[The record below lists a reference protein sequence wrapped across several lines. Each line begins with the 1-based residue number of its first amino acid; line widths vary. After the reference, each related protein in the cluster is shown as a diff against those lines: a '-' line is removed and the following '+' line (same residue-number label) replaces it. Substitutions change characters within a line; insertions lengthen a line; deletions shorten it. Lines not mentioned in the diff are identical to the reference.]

1 MPLLRNWLRLALGL
15 AAVTLVLAVSAGAAV
30 SGPLMLAGGEGGGG
44 PEVGGMGPSGVT
56 IRFIDRGRF
65 FVGVLFRNG
74 SSHPLTVVNAH
85 VAEPPHSLVHQVGTR
100 LGLVPPCNA
109 HGVCGSGPTGADAAR
124 LRPVAL
130 APGAEVDV
138 QINYQLGS
146 CAEVPHSSLATARVI
161 ELSYKDSQGVLQQQT
176 LPIGGG
182 LLHLQKPA
190 GVECVP
196 RPYSHIGL
204 VGSFTTSPGHKP
216 VPGSDGDTCTK
227 SATGRLV
234 FRSRLFTE
242 RIGSRVPCRDRV
254 PPLRGQGS
262 VRDIERSYEPWA
274 CGCDRFRRFRRPRLD
289 NLPRPPRRR
298 HRHAGSGAPVQ
309 RPVPSDPLG
318 PPTLLP
324 RVRRLALH
332 DEASLALVSALAPSD
347 EERKLK
353 RVVCLHAARV
363 VSRARRSGQGRRAR
377 W

>member
-1 MPLLRNWLRLALGL
+1 
-15 AAVTLVLAVSAGAAV
+15 
-30 SGPLMLAGGEGGGG
+30 
-44 PEVGGMGPSGVT
+44 MGPSGVT

-65 FVGVLFRNG
+65 FVGVLVRNG

-109 HGVCGSGPTGADAAR
+109 HGLCGSGPTGADAAR

-216 VPGSDGDTCTK
+216 
-227 SATGRLV
+227 AA
-234 FRSRLFTE
+234 
-242 RIGSRVPCRDRV
+242 
-254 PPLRGQGS
+254 GQ
-262 VRDIERSYEPWA
+262 
-274 CGCDRFRRFRRPRLD
+274 
-289 NLPRPPRRR
+289 RRR
-298 HRHAGSGAPVQ
+298 HLHQERDRATRLPKPA
-309 RPVPSDPLG
+309 
-318 PPTLLP
+318 LLLTG
-324 RVRRLALH
+324 R
-332 DEASLALVSALAPSD
+332 ESSS
-347 EERKLK
+347 
-353 RVVCLHAARV
+353 
-363 VSRARRSGQGRRAR
+363 VSRSRSRASWAKVCTGHR
-377 W
+377 AVIRALGLRM